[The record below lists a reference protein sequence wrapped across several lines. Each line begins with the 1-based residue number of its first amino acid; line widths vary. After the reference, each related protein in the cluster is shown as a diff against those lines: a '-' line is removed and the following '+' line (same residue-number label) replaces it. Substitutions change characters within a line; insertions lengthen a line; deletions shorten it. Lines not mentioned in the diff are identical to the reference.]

1 MLWNKLTIQMYDQSI
16 YFNQNYLKGSEVEVR
31 KSSREKKIISRI
43 KNGNIN
49 NGRRMKKSKRNMSQE
64 KTNHTLTIITIIRI
78 QVVFITNVN

>member
-64 KTNHTLTIITIIRI
+64 KTNHTLTILTFIRI
-78 QVVFITNVN
+78 QVVFITSVN